1 MSTRAEASG
10 GKAPVEVRL
19 VVWQFV
25 RIMVQL
31 EAAARARGR
40 QGAPSLHGA
49 WRPAWQEIDRRLTQ
63 LGKTDAAGF
72 SDLMM
77 EQEVVLQCRNRSQL
91 NELARTVDNVV
102 NQLKSEIKAAAG
114 DPRAVTDLRFER
126 AELETLGR
134 HVRKLAKASGRGPSR
149 ATSAAK
155 SGTTGRR
162 GAKR

>member
-1 MSTRAEASG
+1 M
-10 GKAPVEVRL
+10 
-19 VVWQFV
+19 
-25 RIMVQL
+25 
-31 EAAARARGR
+31 
-40 QGAPSLHGA
+40 
-49 WRPAWQEIDRRLTQ
+49 
-63 LGKTDAAGF
+63 
-72 SDLMM
+72 
-77 EQEVVLQCRNRSQL
+77 VLQCRNRSQL
-91 NELARTVDNVV
+91 NELVRTVDNVV